1 MSSSNIYLTF
11 DIDWAQ
17 DKMMESILEE
27 LLKRRMKSTW
37 FVTHATP
44 LLQVFR
50 KYGDLFDLG
59 IHPNFLEGTTHG
71 ESEEEILQH
80 VSGLVPEAKVIRT
93 HSVFQSGPLLSKI
106 ANLKS
111 IQLDSSIFLPEMS
124 NIQPVKHLTPN
135 GPLFRLPIF
144 WADDYEL
151 LKPQS
156 DWTPEAYFKQEGHKV
171 FLFHPVHLFLNS
183 AGYSDYELFKKGSP
197 GPSYAGTGAMDFFLQ
212 LIDFLEKTN
221 LKPHFL
227 KDIL

>member
-1 MSSSNIYLTF
+1 
-11 DIDWAQ
+11 
-17 DKMMESILEE
+17 MEPIFEE

-37 FVTHATP
+37 FVTHETP

-50 KYGDLFDLG
+50 KNSDLVDLG
-59 IHPNFLEGTTHG
+59 IHPNFLNGTTHG

-80 VSGLVPEAKVIRT
+80 VTGLVPEAKVIRT

-135 GPLFRLPIF
+135 GPLFRMPIF

-156 DWTPEAYFKQEGHKV
+156 DWTPEQYFKEEGHKV
-171 FLFHPVHLFLNS
+171 FLFHPVHIFLNS
-183 AGYSDYELFKKGSP
+183 TDFGYYESYKKGRSN
-197 GPSYAGTGAMDFFLQ
+197 PSSARTGVMDFFLR
-212 LIDFLEKTN
+212 LIDILDKANVNPLFLRDV
-221 LKPHFL
+221 L
-227 KDIL
+227 